1 MKEEKVFNFLKFR
14 NFFLFIFFGVFI
26 FSLFSIFY
34 FKPKMGLDFEGGT
47 LIEIEFEKE
56 KPSLQELKQKLS
68 ELNVGEITI
77 QETEKNRVILKTR
90 KISEKE
96 KSQIFEKLE
105 NAKER
110 KSEMI
115 GPTVSLELKRK
126 SLWLTLFSLIAISVY
141 IALAFQRVTK
151 NLSPFVFSSISFL
164 GLFQNTVFLLG
175 VISILGKFFN
185 AEFNIPILIA
195 ILTCLGYG
203 INDTIVLFDR
213 IRENVLKRKSR
224 DLSEIINLSISQ
236 TFTRQ
241 VNTSLVTVFP
251 VLAIL
256 FFKVESLKFFS
267 LILVL
272 GILNS
277 TFFSLF
283 VAGSILRKIVK
294 SL

>member
-1 MKEEKVFNFLKFR
+1 MKEEKTFNFLKFK
-14 NFFLFIFFGVFI
+14 NLFLFIFFGVFI

-34 FKPKMGLDFEGGT
+34 FKPKMGLDFKGGT

-68 ELNVGEITI
+68 ELNIGEIII
-77 QETEKNRVILKTR
+77 QETEKNKIILKMR

-96 KSQIFEKLE
+96 KSQIFEKLK
-105 NAKER
+105 NAKETR
-110 KSEMI
+110 SEMI
-115 GPTVSLELKRK
+115 GPTISLELKRK
-126 SLWLTLFSLIAISVY
+126 SFWLTLSSLVAISVY
-141 IALAFQRVTK
+141 IALAFKRLTK
-151 NLSPFVFSSISFL
+151 NLSPFIFALISFL
-164 GLFQNTVFLLG
+164 GLFQNTIFLFG
-175 VISILGKFFN
+175 IISILGKFFN

-203 INDTIVLFDR
+203 INDTIVLLDR
-213 IRENVLKRKSR
+213 IRENVLRRKSK
-224 DLSEIINLSISQ
+224 DFSEIINLSISQ

-241 VNTSLVTVFP
+241 VNTSLVTIFP

-256 FFKVESLKFFS
+256 FFKIESLKFFS

-294 SL
+294 TL